1 MITNHHV
8 NIMVEP
14 ALAIKL
20 TANGQPMTGGEK
32 VMWIH
37 QITNCEDVIHKKAM
51 RGARDVRDFLHMGAI
66 IMAQ

>member
-1 MITNHHV
+1 MITKHHV

-14 ALAIKL
+14 AFVMKL
-20 TANGQPMTGGEK
+20 NANGQPMAGGEK
-32 VMWIH
+32 VKRIY

-51 RGARDVRDFLHMGAI
+51 RGARDERDFLHMGAI

>member
-1 MITNHHV
+1 MITKHHV

-14 ALAIKL
+14 ALVMKL
-20 TANGQPMTGGEK
+20 TANGQPMAGGEK
-32 VMWIH
+32 VMRIH

-51 RGARDVRDFLHMGAI
+51 RGARDVRYFLHMGAI